1 MNRANRTQY
10 VQLRLAIFLP
20 ADEKKKDDLVIIE
33 LELTSLSEKMTLAT
47 FHYLDLNGDG
57 KVSVKEAE
65 NLIKMF
71 LSSLT
76 SILPNIDLNQ
86 LLSFFLAMHG
96 KQIPLYTLYTTQR
109 AEEN

>member
-1 MNRANRTQY
+1 M
-10 VQLRLAIFLP
+10 LMRLSF
-20 ADEKKKDDLVIIE
+20 ADEKKKNDLVTVE
-33 LELTSLSEKMTLAT
+33 LELISLSEKMTLAT

-76 SILPNIDLNQ
+76 SILPNIDLSQ

-96 KQIPLYTLYTTQR
+96 KFW
-109 AEEN
+109 

>member
-1 MNRANRTQY
+1 MIPGHWSKFNRVISNSFSSRSLT
-10 VQLRLAIFLP
+10 
-20 ADEKKKDDLVIIE
+20 DENKKNDLITIE
-33 LELTSLSEKMTLAT
+33 VELISLSEKMTLAT

-76 SILPNIDLNQ
+76 TILPNIDLNQ

-96 KQIPLYTLYTTQR
+96 KL
-109 AEEN
+109 

>member
-1 MNRANRTQY
+1 
-10 VQLRLAIFLP
+10 
-20 ADEKKKDDLVIIE
+20 
-33 LELTSLSEKMTLAT
+33 MTLAT

-76 SILPNIDLNQ
+76 TILPNIDLNQ

-96 KQIPLYTLYTTQR
+96 KPR
-109 AEEN
+109 S